1 MRRSPRI
8 AVLLTL
14 LAAVAM
20 WIVEDEGT
28 TVSPSPITPGLAS
41 QGFGDAI
48 CTADAP
54 VDTPLPAR
62 ESLPRTKLDPFSARS
77 WAPPAP
83 AAVVPAPPAAAPVA
97 PPLPYRF
104 VGKIVLPT
112 ETWVFLARGDDTF
125 RVREGGTIG
134 GEYKVESVKADEL
147 VLLHLAS
154 GVHQTA
160 RLASPGGENPGTG
173 PQIAQA
179 PADSAAVAQRDIF
192 PYDPQAPAD
201 SAALAPSRGDA
212 RSIGPATVSASPI
225 EEPPVQR
232 VRRPHGIRRQVES
245 TD

>member
-1 MRRSPRI
+1 MRRPPGI
-8 AVLLTL
+8 AVLLTVF
-14 LAAVAM
+14 AAVAIWTIWM
-20 WIVEDEGT
+20 IQDEGT
-28 TVSPSPITPGLAS
+28 TVSTSPIA
-41 QGFGDAI
+41 
-48 CTADAP
+48 
-54 VDTPLPAR
+54 
-62 ESLPRTKLDPFSARS
+62 
-77 WAPPAP
+77 
-83 AAVVPAPPAAAPVA
+83 PAPPPLLAFVSAPPQVPVA

-104 VGKIVLPT
+104 VGEIVLPT
-112 ETWVFLARGDDTF
+112 EAWAFLARGDETF
-125 RVREGGTIG
+125 RVREGGTIS

-173 PQIAQA
+173 PQTVQA

-192 PYDPQAPAD
+192 LYDPQAPAD

-212 RSIGPATVSASPI
+212 RSVGPATVSASPI

-232 VRRPHGIRRQVES
+232 VPRPHRIRRRVET

>member
-1 MRRSPRI
+1 MRRPPRI
-8 AVLLTL
+8 AVLLTVF
-14 LAAVAM
+14 AAVAIWTIWM
-20 WIVEDEGT
+20 IQDEGT
-28 TVSPSPITPGLAS
+28 TVPTSPI
-41 QGFGDAI
+41 
-48 CTADAP
+48 AP
-54 VDTPLPAR
+54 APPPLPA
-62 ESLPRTKLDPFSARS
+62 FVSAQ
-77 WAPPAP
+77 PQG
-83 AAVVPAPPAAAPVA
+83 PVA

-104 VGKIVLPT
+104 VGEIVLPT
-112 ETWVFLARGDDTF
+112 ETWAFLARGDDVF

-160 RLASPGGENPGTG
+160 RLASPGGENPGTA
-173 PQIAQA
+173 PQTVQA

-192 PYDPQAPAD
+192 LYDPQAPAD

-212 RSIGPATVSASPI
+212 RSVGPATVSASPI

-232 VRRPHGIRRQVES
+232 VPRPHRIRRRVET

>member
-1 MRRSPRI
+1 MRRPPRI
-8 AVLLTL
+8 AVLLTVF
-14 LAAVAM
+14 AAVAIWTIWM
-20 WIVEDEGT
+20 IQDEGT
-28 TVSPSPITPGLAS
+28 TVPTSPI
-41 QGFGDAI
+41 
-48 CTADAP
+48 AP
-54 VDTPLPAR
+54 APPPLPA
-62 ESLPRTKLDPFSARS
+62 FVSAQ
-77 WAPPAP
+77 PQG
-83 AAVVPAPPAAAPVA
+83 PVA

-104 VGKIVLPT
+104 VGEIVLPT
-112 ETWVFLARGDDTF
+112 ETWAFLARGDDVF

-160 RLASPGGENPGTG
+160 RLASSGGENPGTA
-173 PQIAQA
+173 PQTVQA

-192 PYDPQAPAD
+192 PYGPQAPAD

-212 RSIGPATVSASPI
+212 RSVGPATVSASPI

-232 VRRPHGIRRQVES
+232 VPRPHRIRRRVET

>member
-1 MRRSPRI
+1 MRRPPRI
-8 AVLLTL
+8 AVLLTVF
-14 LAAVAM
+14 AAVAIWTIWM
-20 WIVEDEGT
+20 IQDEGT
-28 TVSPSPITPGLAS
+28 TVPTSPI
-41 QGFGDAI
+41 
-48 CTADAP
+48 AP
-54 VDTPLPAR
+54 APPPLPA
-62 ESLPRTKLDPFSARS
+62 FVSAQ
-77 WAPPAP
+77 PQG
-83 AAVVPAPPAAAPVA
+83 PVA

-104 VGKIVLPT
+104 VGEIVLPT
-112 ETWVFLARGDDTF
+112 ETWAFLARGDDVF

-212 RSIGPATVSASPI
+212 RSVGPATVSASPI

-232 VRRPHGIRRQVES
+232 VPRPHRIRRRVET